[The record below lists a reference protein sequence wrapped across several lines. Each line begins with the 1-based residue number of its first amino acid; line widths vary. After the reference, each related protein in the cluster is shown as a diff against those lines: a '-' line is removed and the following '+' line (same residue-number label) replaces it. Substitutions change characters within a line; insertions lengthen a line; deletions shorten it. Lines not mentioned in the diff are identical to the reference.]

1 MKKHIILVC
10 LNFLLYAG
18 WAQTG
23 YFYSE
28 GKKINLIPI
37 ENREV
42 LYSSSVQE
50 KTIREDRKCLREGFI
65 SNDSRFFIVEKS
77 SVQPKNRITNPLFV
91 AGNDTVVLLDK
102 LIAKVRPEFWTSKI
116 WPYLEQLDAIVVDTL
131 ALSIYVIQMA
141 DMLTA
146 LSTANYL
153 TESGWV
159 FWATPDY
166 VSLVTTTTKYYNQY
180 YIANYYNN
188 MSKINLEIDKVWKIT
203 KGCSNIR
210 VAVIDVGVEHHTD
223 LRDENGN
230 SRVLSGYSAFSDGPV
245 IHPHGTAC
253 AGIIAASHSEE
264 MKGIAPNV
272 KIVPVRIGWDATN
285 FASSSEIAKAIYWAF
300 SPSGGNADVL
310 SNSWGSLSPNSAV
323 IQAIKDAQIY
333 GRGGNV
339 STGKKGLG
347 SIVVFA
353 SGNYRDLGITGI
365 SEYAK
370 YAIAVGA
377 ILKDGTLTNYS
388 QTGPELD
395 FVAFGGSDKGDIVTL
410 DLMGSEGYTEGNYTS
425 SFNGT
430 SAACPQISGIAALI
444 LSVNP
449 NLSRDEV
456 EQIMIDNA
464 VDLGSEGRDESYG
477 YGLVNGFEAVLDAVR
492 TVVPLE
498 LATGSGTL
506 QRMNS
511 YIGIDF
517 MPTIGCRNLASTV
530 YTADMYEVSL
540 RLSDKTR
547 WIWLRGDGV
556 DMASQ
561 SNEQTFVATG
571 NGLAGTYYFYV
582 KKNRSN
588 LQTIN
593 KWYPCDPAIGNKF
606 LFRKYPQEVL
616 ELSNTVKKS
625 EYSNVSATQKIVLNP
640 GFTVEKGGFFKAT
653 VSNEDFD
660 ENYFLECR

>member
-1 MKKHIILVC
+1 MKKYIISY
-10 LNFLLYAG
+10 FLTFLFCMG
-18 WAQTG
+18 WAQKE

-28 GKKINLIPI
+28 GQKISLVPV
-37 ENREV
+37 ENKEV
-42 LYSSSVQE
+42 VYVSTQE
-50 KTIREDRKCLREGFI
+50 KTIQESKKFLRVGII
-65 SNDSRFFIVEKS
+65 SDNTRFFIVEKS
-77 SVQPKNRITNPLFV
+77 SVQPKNQVAYPLFT

-102 LIAKVRPEFWTSKI
+102 LITKVRPEFWTSKI
-116 WPYLEQLDAIVVDTL
+116 WPYLEQLKATIIDTL
-131 ALSIYVIQMA
+131 APSIYVIQLS
-141 DMLTA
+141 DITTA

-153 TESGWV
+153 SESGWV

-166 VSLVTTTTKYYNQY
+166 ISLSTTTTKYYNQY

-188 MSKINLEIDKVWKIT
+188 MSKINPEIDKVWKIT

-245 IHPHGTAC
+245 IDAHGTAC

-272 KIVPVRIGWDATN
+272 KIVPVRIGWASSN

-310 SNSWGSLSPNSAV
+310 SNSWGTLSPSDAV

-339 STGKKGLG
+339 ETGKKGLG
-347 SIVVFA
+347 SIVVFS
-353 SGNYRDLGITGI
+353 SGNRRELGITGI
-365 SEYAK
+365 NVYAK

-377 ILKDGTLTNYS
+377 LLKDGTLTSYS

-395 FVAFGGSDKGDIVTL
+395 FVAFGGSNEGDIVTL
-410 DLMGSEGYTEGNYTS
+410 DLMGSEGYEKGNYTS

-464 VDLGSEGRDESYG
+464 VDLGTSGRDESYG

-506 QRMNS
+506 KRMNS

-517 MPTIGCRNLASTV
+517 MPAIGCRNLASTV
-530 YTADMYEVSL
+530 YIADMYTVSINL
-540 RLSDKTR
+540 PDKTS
-547 WIWLRGDGV
+547 WIWLKGDGV
-556 DMASQ
+556 DMASL
-561 SNEQTFVATG
+561 SNEQTFVSTG
-571 NGLAGTYYFYV
+571 KGLAGTYYFYA
-582 KKNRSN
+582 KKIKSSYQN
-588 LQTIN
+588 IN
-593 KWYPCDPAIGNKF
+593 TWYPCDPSIGNKF

-616 ELSNTVKKS
+616 ELSNTVHKA
-625 EYSNVSATQKIVLNP
+625 EYSNVSAKQKIVLNP

-660 ENYFLECR
+660 ENFFLDCR